1 MKTFGY
7 KRKMYLIIFS
17 GLIYNLYLLYP
28 QEELS
33 DCRTIIPLA
42 DTMTMSEQLNLK
54 DSAAIEIKKSLNK
67 YQIAL

>member
-7 KRKMYLIIFS
+7 KHKMYLIIFF
-17 GLIYNLYLLYP
+17 GLVYNLYLLYP

-33 DCRTIIPLA
+33 DCQARLPIA

-54 DSAAIEIKKSLNK
+54 DSAAAEIKKSLNK
-67 YQIAL
+67 YQLAH